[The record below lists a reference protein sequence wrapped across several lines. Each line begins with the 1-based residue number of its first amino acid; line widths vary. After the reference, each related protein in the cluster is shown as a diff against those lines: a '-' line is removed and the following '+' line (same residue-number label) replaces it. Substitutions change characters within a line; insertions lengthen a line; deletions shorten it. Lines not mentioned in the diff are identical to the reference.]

1 MARRGVLQR
10 VASRRRSSLLI
21 GHIIYVQ
28 KAWLVWL
35 ISENRRPQKDT
46 SFRNF
51 KKEKGKGKRDD
62 YFKND
67 GVYSASKLKS

>member
-1 MARRGVLQR
+1 
-10 VASRRRSSLLI
+10 LLI

-35 ISENRRPQKDT
+35 ISENRKPARDT
-46 SFRNF
+46 MFSKF
-51 KKEKGKGKRDD
+51 KRDNGKGKRDD